1 MSRPC
6 AVMRCGQPSSGYSIH
21 CEAHKR
27 TLSRHGH
34 PEQSSVSS
42 IELKPYLARV
52 AARKVKNPDNPAWDL
67 LQRRWEA
74 LTGHA
79 QATLDSFTS
88 GTPVLS
94 YERQAAQQ
102 LVVLRDSAPAEAVID
117 VALAMFAFIE
127 DRPARFKSD
136 KAFGFQ
142 LTRRVRRLAE
152 VNTGSHWSAAEGR
165 MKRNYRDLPTRVLNC
180 LAESLKVAF
189 GVAGIRL
196 ALLDKRDAEGLM
208 NERQQLHDALGEL
221 K

>member
-1 MSRPC
+1 MSRLC
-6 AVMRCGQPSSGYSIH
+6 AVPTCSSTTSGYSIH

-34 PEQSSVSS
+34 PEQTSVSS

-52 AARKVKNPDNPAWDL
+52 AARKSKNPENPAWTL

-74 LTGHA
+74 LTAHA
-79 QATLDSFTS
+79 QATVDQFSS
-88 GTPVLS
+88 GTPGLS

-102 LVVLRDSAPAEAVID
+102 LVVLRDAVSAESVID
-117 VALAMFAFIE
+117 VSLAMLAFGE
-127 DRPARFKSD
+127 DRPTRFKSD
-136 KAFGFQ
+136 RAFGFQ
-142 LTRRVRRLAE
+142 LTRRVRRLAD
-152 VNTGSHWSAAEGR
+152 VNTGSHWSTAEGR
-165 MKRNYRDLPTRVLNC
+165 MKRTYRDLPPRVLHC

-196 ALLDKRDAEGLM
+196 AELDKRDAEGLT
-208 NERQQLHDALGEL
+208 NERQQLSEALKEM